1 MKYLGMHAMNAMML
15 KRRMTRSE
23 DEVKDTYK
31 GWLLFKFKQE
41 KV

>member
-1 MKYLGMHAMNAMML
+1 MKYLGIHAMML

-23 DEVKDTYK
+23 DEVKGTYK
-31 GWLLFKFKQE
+31 GWLLFKFRQE

>member
-1 MKYLGMHAMNAMML
+1 MKYLGMDAMIV
-15 KRRMTRSE
+15 KRRMTRRE

-31 GWLLFKFKQE
+31 GRLLFKFRQG